1 MIKKVVAFV
10 DGENLVLRY
19 QDMLKVGHAP
29 KETVVHEP
37 DSFVWSPD
45 VTLWTDMDLVRVIYY
60 TSVVGD
66 SDRVAAVE
74 RRISGTQF
82 RSRANSAGVGYSGH
96 AQIIPRVHKK
106 AANSRKTKV
115 VDVDITMDVMRMALQ
130 LPMEGIFLL
139 TGDGDYLPLLREVTR
154 STSKQ
159 VYLGAF
165 SSGLAEELR
174 SSVEVFVDL
183 DAMFFN
189 AG

>member
-19 QDMLKVGHAP
+19 QDMLKVGHTP

-74 RRISGTQF
+74 RRQAAE
-82 RSRANSAGVGYSGH
+82 RREERLELAALVVGRF
-96 AQIIPRVHKK
+96 P
-106 AANSRKTKV
+106 
-115 VDVDITMDVMRMALQ
+115 
-130 LPMEGIFLL
+130 
-139 TGDGDYLPLLREVTR
+139 
-154 STSKQ
+154 
-159 VYLGAF
+159 
-165 SSGLAEELR
+165 
-174 SSVEVFVDL
+174 
-183 DAMFFN
+183 
-189 AG
+189 